1 MIALITVAG
10 LFFVVSVSGIVYVW
24 KYGVG
29 RDAGPPES
37 MMLIGGVLGAITSL
51 VLFGIAIG
59 MMIERA
65 MP

>member
-1 MIALITVAG
+1 MSALTVAG
-10 LFFVVSVSGIVYVW
+10 LLFVVSVSGIVYVW

-37 MMLIGGVLGAITSL
+37 LMLIGGVLGAITSL
-51 VLFGIAIG
+51 VLFGVAIG

-65 MP
+65 GP